1 MELRHLKAF
10 VAVADELHFS
20 RAADRLQMAQSPLS
34 QRIRTLEAELGV
46 RLFERTNRR
55 VRLTLAGERILG
67 EARAT
72 LRAADATARA
82 AQHIRDGEAGLLRL
96 GFVASAA
103 FLRLPQLLRALRG
116 GVPTV
121 EVELLRLNSADQ
133 LHALEEDRIDAGIAR
148 VPPVAD
154 ARFEVGTA
162 ALAPEP
168 FLAVVPSDHRLATR
182 RRIALADLADEPWIL
197 SGPAA
202 GSELVRGIHRMCAR
216 AGFDPDVAHE
226 APDLPSVM
234 GPVAGGLG
242 VSLVPLGIAQLGVP
256 GVSAIALR
264 AEDQSPL
271 ATTLVWHAQRAGP
284 LVRALVA
291 ASSLPMRGYGF
302 SSSRAPAGR

>member
-1 MELRHLKAF
+1 MELRHLEAF

-55 VRLTLAGERILG
+55 VRLTRAGERILA

-72 LRAADATARA
+72 LRAADATRRA
-82 AQHIRDGEAGLLRL
+82 AQRIHEGDTGLVRL

-103 FLRLPQLLRALRG
+103 FLRLPELLRALRTA
-116 GVPTV
+116 VPAA

-133 LHALEEDRIDAGIAR
+133 LDALAEDRIDAGLAR
-148 VPPVAD
+148 MPPAD
-154 ARFEVGTA
+154 HLGQEVGSV
-162 ALAPEP
+162 ALEPEP
-168 FLAVVPSDHRLATR
+168 FVAVVPSGHPLARR
-182 RRIALADLADEPWIL
+182 RRIALADLADAPWIL
-197 SGPAA
+197 SGTASR
-202 GSELVRGIHRMCAR
+202 SELVRGIHRMCAR
-216 AGFDPDVAHE
+216 AGFDPRVAHE

-242 VSLVPLGIAQLGVP
+242 VSLVPLGIAQLTVP
-256 GVSAIALR
+256 GATAIPLR

-271 ATTLVWHAQRAGP
+271 PTTLVWHARRAGP
-284 LVRALVA
+284 IVHRLVSAVT
-291 ASSLPMRGYGF
+291 G
-302 SSSRAPAGR
+302 